1 MRLELRL
8 EGEKRGWRRKVMRSS
23 HGVTQG
29 DEESIGWKTNK
40 VRVRVRGRNERVEKR
55 VTQGDK
61 IGRPSPSIVNQNSSK
76 RPYPPL

>member
-1 MRLELRL
+1 MMRP
-8 EGEKRGWRRKVMRSS
+8 S

-29 DEESIGWKTNK
+29 DEESIGWKTYK
-40 VRVRVRGRNERVEKR
+40 VRVRVRGRKERLEKR

-61 IGRPSPSIVNQNSSK
+61 IRRPSPSIVSQNSSK